1 MIQFRT
7 LFLSVFGLFMMACAR
22 EEIIVSETSVQD
34 TPIGMQAQKGRLR
47 LKFKSRFAGKAEQ
60 AVYTRAGTGDI
71 RIVSMKRLFP
81 FAGKFEER
89 TRKAGLHLW
98 YEVEFD
104 EQTPVTRALALLGD
118 TTEIE
123 IAEPVYII
131 RNTGGEGTVPVRSAG
146 ERNSDGTAPF
156 NDPELSRQWHYSNTG
171 ELPNSV
177 AGADI
182 NLFAAWQKN
191 QGSREVIVAVIDGGI
206 DYRHED
212 LTGNV
217 GNPAE
222 LFGEPGVDDDGN
234 GYIDDIYGWNFIN
247 GTNQIEADD
256 HGTHVRSEE
265 RHVAGTI
272 GAENNNGVGVCG
284 IAGGHGGNTGVW
296 LLSCQLFGTIDG
308 REVSASFPE
317 MIKYAADAGAV
328 IAQNSWGYE
337 NITYLP
343 RADQEAIDYFIQYAG
358 VDERGEQTGPMKGGV
373 VIFAA
378 GNENKDYRTYPAAY
392 EKVVSVAAYAPD
404 YKKSWYSN
412 FADWVDIAAPGG
424 TYGYGRKYNGECPVY
439 STLPDNQY
447 GYMQGTSMACPH
459 VSGIAALIVSQFGGP
474 GFTPEKLLAHLY
486 QGTRDIDIYNPEY
499 AGRLGIGAADAYLA
513 LAEDQ
518 GIAPQAVDTLY
529 CGNTSG
535 VVDVTWQISA
545 DEDDG
550 KPFQY
555 LVCWSEDPL
564 GQLDPGRL
572 PEGVASVRVTVPR
585 AGQVGDT
592 MACRLTAIRGETRYY
607 VGIVAIDP
615 WGHYSGTTTV
625 SFVSPH
631 NEPPMITS
639 EYEEQ
644 ALTLKYNQTG
654 EIVFW
659 ISDPENQEFNYELED
674 ENHLAAATQLNDRIT
689 VKIRNYGFQAGTYR
703 LCLKVTDSGGAMASK
718 EFTVVLEPNESPRL
732 QSPFENVWF
741 GSLQEVRT
749 VSLAA
754 HFTDE
759 GPGGLS
765 YAYEYD
771 PAYLTLTSGQGE
783 FRLKPLKFGLSQ
795 VKITATD
802 AEGLAGETD
811 FLVMTHDY
819 RQEVTFYPNPV
830 TDKLNVRMGREVEG
844 TIYLTFST
852 LDGQLVKKVN
862 APIGP
867 FAPAEVDLSGLK
879 KGTYVVQL
887 KYLQETYTR
896 TLIKQ

>member
-191 QGSREVIVAVIDGGI
+191 QGSKEVIVAVIDGGI

-256 HGTHVRSEE
+256 HGT
-265 RHVAGTI
+265 HVAGTI

-392 EKVVSVAAYAPD
+392 EKVVSVAAYAPE
-404 YKKSWYSN
+404 YKNSN
-412 FADWVDIAAPGG
+412 LADWVDIAAPGG

-830 TDKLNVRMGREVEG
+830 MDKLNVRMGREVEG

-867 FAPAEVDLSGLK
+867 FAPVEVDLSGLK

>member
-1 MIQFRT
+1 MIQLRK
-7 LFLSVFGLFMMACAR
+7 LFLFVFGLFMMACAR

-47 LKFKSRFAGKAEQ
+47 LKFKSQFAGKAEQ

-71 RIVSMKRLFP
+71 RIVSIKRLFP

-104 EQTPVTRALALLGD
+104 EQIPVTRALALLGD

-123 IAEPVYII
+123 IAEPVYVI
-131 RNTGGEGTVPVRSAG
+131 RNAGREGTVPVRSAG
-146 ERNSDGTAPF
+146 ERSSDGTAPF
-156 NDPELSRQWHYSNTG
+156 NDPGLSRQWHYSNTG

-177 AGADI
+177 EGADI

-234 GYIDDIYGWNFIN
+234 GYIDDKYGWNFIN

-256 HGTHVRSEE
+256 HGT
-265 RHVAGTI
+265 HVAGTI

-404 YKKSWYSN
+404 YK
-412 FADWVDIAAPGG
+412 

-830 TDKLNVRMGREVEG
+830 MDKLNVRMGREVEG

-867 FAPAEVDLSGLK
+867 FAPVEVDLSGLK

>member
-47 LKFKSRFAGKAEQ
+47 LKFKSRFTGKAEQ

-256 HGTHVRSEE
+256 HGT
-265 RHVAGTI
+265 HVAGTI

-555 LVCWSEDPL
+555 LV
-564 GQLDPGRL
+564 
-572 PEGVASVRVTVPR
+572 
-585 AGQVGDT
+585 
-592 MACRLTAIRGETRYY
+592 
-607 VGIVAIDP
+607 
-615 WGHYSGTTTV
+615 
-625 SFVSPH
+625 
-631 NEPPMITS
+631 
-639 EYEEQ
+639 
-644 ALTLKYNQTG
+644 
-654 EIVFW
+654 FW

-830 TDKLNVRMGREVEG
+830 MDKLNVRMGREVEG

-867 FAPAEVDLSGLK
+867 FAPVEVDLSGLK

>member
-47 LKFKSRFAGKAEQ
+47 LKFKSRFTGKAEQ

-256 HGTHVRSEE
+256 HGTHV
-265 RHVAGTI
+265 AGTI
-272 GAENNNGVGVCG
+272 GAENNNGVGVC
-284 IAGGHGGNTGVW
+284 GGHGGNTGVW

-830 TDKLNVRMGREVEG
+830 MDKLNVRMGREVEG

-867 FAPAEVDLSGLK
+867 FAPVEVDLSGLK

>member
-1 MIQFRT
+1 
-7 LFLSVFGLFMMACAR
+7 
-22 EEIIVSETSVQD
+22 
-34 TPIGMQAQKGRLR
+34 
-47 LKFKSRFAGKAEQ
+47 
-60 AVYTRAGTGDI
+60 
-71 RIVSMKRLFP
+71 
-81 FAGKFEER
+81 
-89 TRKAGLHLW
+89 
-98 YEVEFD
+98 
-104 EQTPVTRALALLGD
+104 
-118 TTEIE
+118 
-123 IAEPVYII
+123 
-131 RNTGGEGTVPVRSAG
+131 
-146 ERNSDGTAPF
+146 
-156 NDPELSRQWHYSNTG
+156 
-171 ELPNSV
+171 
-177 AGADI
+177 
-182 NLFAAWQKN
+182 
-191 QGSREVIVAVIDGGI
+191 
-206 DYRHED
+206 
-212 LTGNV
+212 
-217 GNPAE
+217 
-222 LFGEPGVDDDGN
+222 
-234 GYIDDIYGWNFIN
+234 
-247 GTNQIEADD
+247 
-256 HGTHVRSEE
+256 
-265 RHVAGTI
+265 
-272 GAENNNGVGVCG
+272 
-284 IAGGHGGNTGVW
+284 
-296 LLSCQLFGTIDG
+296 
-308 REVSASFPE
+308 
-317 MIKYAADAGAV
+317 
-328 IAQNSWGYE
+328 
-337 NITYLP
+337 
-343 RADQEAIDYFIQYAG
+343 
-358 VDERGEQTGPMKGGV
+358 
-373 VIFAA
+373 
-378 GNENKDYRTYPAAY
+378 
-392 EKVVSVAAYAPD
+392 
-404 YKKSWYSN
+404 
-412 FADWVDIAAPGG
+412 
-424 TYGYGRKYNGECPVY
+424 
-439 STLPDNQY
+439 
-447 GYMQGTSMACPH
+447 MACPH

-486 QGTRDIDIYNPEY
+486 QGTRDIDVYNPEY

-535 VVDVTWQISA
+535 VVEVTWQISA

-830 TDKLNVRMGREVEG
+830 MDKLNVRMGREVEG

>member
-47 LKFKSRFAGKAEQ
+47 LKFKSRFTGKAEQ

-256 HGTHVRSEE
+256 HGT
-265 RHVAGTI
+265 HVAGTI

-529 CGNTSG
+529 CG

-830 TDKLNVRMGREVEG
+830 MDKLNVRMGREVEG

-867 FAPAEVDLSGLK
+867 FAPVEVDLSGLK

>member
-256 HGTHVRSEE
+256 HGTHV
-265 RHVAGTI
+265 AGTI

-308 REVSASFPE
+308 REVSASFP
-317 MIKYAADAGAV
+317 
-328 IAQNSWGYE
+328 YE

-830 TDKLNVRMGREVEG
+830 MDKLNVRMGREVEG